1 VNAELVRLAR
11 TLLFVPGNRPQRFG
25 KAQAAQPDIVIID
38 LEDAVGPPEKDAAR
52 EHAAA
57 WLAAGNA
64 AMVRINA
71 PDTAWHAADLALVA
85 QHRMPVMVAKAER
98 AEQLER
104 ITEMAPGAPLVPLI
118 ETAAGVR
125 AVHELSAVAGVTR
138 LAFGSIDLGNE
149 LGVNP
154 DDRTALLLHR
164 SLLVLASAA
173 AGLAPPIDGV
183 TTVFTETDT
192 VTSDMRY
199 ARSLGVT
206 AKLCIHPAQV
216 AAVHRA
222 MAPSESEIDWAGE
235 VLAAAEHADGSAVAV
250 NGQMIDVPVVE
261 RARRILAA
269 EGR

>member
-1 VNAELVRLAR
+1 VNAETVRAAR
-11 TLLFVPGNRPQRFG
+11 TLLFVPGNRPQRFA
-25 KAQAAQPDIVIID
+25 KAAAAQPDIVIID
-38 LEDAVGPPEKDAAR
+38 LEDAVGPEDKDAAR

-71 PDTAWHAADLALVA
+71 PDTPWHADDLALVA
-85 QHRMPVMVAKAER
+85 THRVPVMLAKAER

-104 ITEMAPGAPLVPLI
+104 ITELAPGAPLIPLI

-125 AVHELSAVAGVTR
+125 GVHELSAVTGVTR

-149 LGVNP
+149 LGVDS

-164 SLLVLASAA
+164 SQLVLASAA
-173 AGLAPPIDGV
+173 EGLAPPIDGV
-183 TTVFTETDT
+183 TPVFTETDT
-192 VTSDMRY
+192 VTSDVDY
-199 ARSLGVT
+199 ARRLGLT

-216 AAVHRA
+216 PTVHRA
-222 MAPSESEIDWAGE
+222 LAPSESEIDWAGA
-235 VLAAAEHADGSAVAV
+235 VMAAAENAGGSAVAV
-250 NGQMIDVPVVE
+250 DGRMIDVPVVE

-269 EGR
+269 AAR